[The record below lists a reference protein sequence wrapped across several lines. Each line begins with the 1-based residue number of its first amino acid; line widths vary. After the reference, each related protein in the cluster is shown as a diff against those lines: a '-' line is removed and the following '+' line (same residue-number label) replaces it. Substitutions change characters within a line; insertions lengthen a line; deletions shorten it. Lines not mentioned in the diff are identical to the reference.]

1 MDNCFVCKVGIII
14 GRWGLVR
21 IGCWLAILGRLAAVV
36 RTVLVQRTHKM
47 AVAQVVEHKVAHMI
61 AHRVDHRSAH
71 RVADFAAQYDWDQYT
86 K

>member
-36 RTVLVQRTHKM
+36 QTVLVQGTHKL
-47 AVAQVVEHKVAHMI
+47 
-61 AHRVDHRSAH
+61 
-71 RVADFAAQYDWDQYT
+71 AAA
-86 K
+86 